1 MNVAR
6 GYHGCVVHKNILYS
20 IGGWN
25 GYGLSSIET
34 TNMTDA
40 NPSFRFS
47 SMSLLDEM
55 WSFGLILLED
65 DILII
70 GGTFGG
76 AVHTDVQIIDTVSPS
91 IRYGCNLNVA
101 ARDKTAIMMGNT
113 LYAIGGRGVGN
124 YLST

>member
-34 TNMTDA
+34 TNMTDS
-40 NPSFRFS
+40 NPSFTIS
-47 SMSLLDEM
+47 SMLLLYKM

-65 DILII
+65 DMLII
-70 GGTFGG
+70 GGIYSGLTS
-76 AVHTDVQIIDTVSPS
+76 DVQIIDTVSQS
-91 IRYGCNLNVA
+91 IRYGFNLNVS